1 MAILD
6 AQAWSS
12 VVDADGQSVFDR
24 QQRWSNSHSAALFDA
39 DGGPKLNGAW
49 TSGNNSQYIQLDGSF
64 GLSTICVAF
73 WYNQRA
79 VDSAGNQIV
88 LLYEGSFVTAHVYL
102 ETINQQLF
110 VFRGGGVNLGPAGTF
125 RMSPERWYHIG
136 MRAVIHDTTGEVQVE
151 INGNEVFNQ
160 TGLDTRN
167 SGTSGIID
175 AVRYDGWGGGKQ
187 WIAEPIAFSTA
198 GDAPTSLFGLHRVHM
213 IKPDGD
219 GTPTNFTP
227 LGAGTNFSEVD
238 EQAAD
243 DDTSHNESTVVTN
256 KDRLTC
262 ESLPTAVKTVYSVQA
277 KLLVKDP
284 DGTATES
291 VKTGLNSGTESLST
305 ALALSTGYEQFE
317 GPLETVDPNTAAA
330 WTEANVNAADVVY
343 EHA

>member
-1 MAILD
+1 MAILN

-12 VVDADGQSVFDR
+12 AVNADGQSVFGR
-24 QQRWSNSHSAALFDA
+24 QKLWDATHSAARFEDTR
-39 DGGPKLNGAW
+39 GPFGNGAW
-49 TSGNNSQYIQLDGSF
+49 TSGLDNQTLRLDGGF
-64 GLSTICVAF
+64 GLSTIFAAF
-73 WYNQRA
+73 WLNIR
-79 VDSAGNQIV
+79 VDDNTVQNLHLV
-88 LLYEGSFVTAHVYL
+88 EGAFTTLHVYM
-102 ETINQQLF
+102 ENAF
-110 VFRGGGVNLGPAGTF
+110 GSVVVKRGNGTELGRSTKLQA
-125 RMSPERWYHIG
+125 RDRWYHMAIK
-136 MRAVIHDTTGEVQVE
+136 AVIHDTTGSVEVRVD
-151 INGNEVFNQ
+151 NEVWILE

-167 SGTSGIID
+167 GGTSGIID
-175 AVRYDGWGGGKQ
+175 SIRYEGWSGNRQ
-187 WIAEPIAFSTA
+187 WIAEPIVWSGV
-198 GDAPTSLFGLHRVHM
+198 GDAPTDFFGPHRVHM

-262 ESLPTAVKTVYSVQA
+262 ESLPAAVKTVYSVQA

-291 VKTGLNSGTESLST
+291 VKIGLNSGTESLGS
-305 ALALSTGYEQFE
+305 AEVLSTGYEQFE
-317 GPLETVDPNTAAA
+317 GPMETVDPNTAAA